1 MHINDPTIT
10 STERVKLKILI
21 AFFSFKY
28 PQLKIHTCYN
38 ATTELTQEER
48 NQIIRESHGS
58 MMAQHFEENK
68 SIQRARELG
77 IWTNMENDITEY
89 VKNATYVKRKS

>member
-1 MHINDPTIT
+1 MISKKLTIHRMHFNDPTIT

-21 AFFSFKY
+21 AFISLKY
-28 PQLKIHTCYN
+28 SQLKIHTCYN

-58 MMAQHFEENK
+58 MMAQHFGENK
-68 SIQRARELG
+68 SIQRAKE
-77 IWTNMENDITEY
+77 
-89 VKNATYVKRKS
+89 